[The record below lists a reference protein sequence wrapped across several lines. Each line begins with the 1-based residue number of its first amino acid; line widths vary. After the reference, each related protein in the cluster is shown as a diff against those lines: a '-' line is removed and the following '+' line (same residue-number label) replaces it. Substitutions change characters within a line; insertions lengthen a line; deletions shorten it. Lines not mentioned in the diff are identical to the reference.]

1 MTRALCAACSLAMAI
16 MLTGCGGEQEA
27 DTQSTDIQSTD
38 TQETTVQSNASETRK
53 ADAST
58 GAKSREP
65 ASDEAPEVP
74 SFDEPVTFELISRL
88 ESDRRLT
95 VEGETN
101 LPQATRLQV
110 IVERELSG
118 VRWRERVAV
127 AEGRFVAGP
136 FGPGSGLPDGGYRVT
151 VDVQEG
157 SVQPRSVQER
167 LGEENEHL
175 SGPLVQQSQH
185 GLGKVARYRQ
195 RFLVGS
201 ETRRTHD
208 QVEVLRVE

>member
-1 MTRALCAACSLAMAI
+1 MTRALYAAVPLALAI
-16 MLTGCGGEQEA
+16 MLAGCGGEETSPPESIETAA
-27 DTQSTDIQSTD
+27 DR
-38 TQETTVQSNASETRK
+38 TTAAEVSSASESRE
-53 ADAST
+53 AAST
-58 GAKSREP
+58 E
-65 ASDEAPEVP
+65 EAPEVP
-74 SFDEPVTFELISRL
+74 PFAEPVMFELSSRL
-88 ESDRRLT
+88 GSDRRLT

-118 VRWRERVAV
+118 VRWRERVSV
-127 AEGRFVAGP
+127 AEGGFVAGP

-157 SVQPRSVQER
+157 SVQPRSVRER

-175 SGPLVQQSQH
+175 SGPLVQQSRH
-185 GLGKVARYRQ
+185 GLGQVARYRQ

-208 QVEVLRVE
+208 QVEVIRVE

>member
-1 MTRALCAACSLAMAI
+1 MTRALYAAVPLVLAV
-16 MLTGCGGEQEA
+16 MLAGCGGEETSPSESTETAA
-27 DTQSTDIQSTD
+27 DRTTDDEMSVAT
-38 TQETTVQSNASETRK
+38 ESS
-53 ADAST
+53 
-58 GAKSREP
+58 EP
-65 ASDEAPEVP
+65 ASTEEAPEVP
-74 SFDEPVTFELISRL
+74 PFDEPVMFELSSRL

-118 VRWRERVAV
+118 VRWRERVSV
-127 AEGRFVAGP
+127 AEGGFVAGP

-157 SVQPRSVQER
+157 SVQPRSVRER

-175 SGPLVQQSQH
+175 SGPLVQQSPH
-185 GLGKVARYRQ
+185 GLGQVARYRQ

-208 QVEVLRVE
+208 QVEVIRVE

>member
-1 MTRALCAACSLAMAI
+1 MTRVLNAAIPLVMAI
-16 MLTGCGGEQEA
+16 ILAGCGGEQEA
-27 DTQSTDIQSTD
+27 DTEPAEATSIGEMT
-38 TQETTVQSNASETRK
+38 
-53 ADAST
+53 ST
-58 GAKSREP
+58 GESTSAAETSATAESREP
-65 ASDEAPEVP
+65 TPDATPEVP
-74 SFDEPVTFELISRL
+74 PFDEPVMFELVSRL
-88 ESDRRLT
+88 GSDRRLT

-118 VRWRERVAV
+118 VRWRERVSV
-127 AEGRFVAGP
+127 AEGGFVAGP

-157 SVQPRSVQER
+157 SVQPRSVRER

-175 SGPLVQQSQH
+175 SGPLVQQSRH
-185 GLGKVARYRQ
+185 GLGQVARYSQ

-208 QVEVLRVE
+208 QVEVIRVE

>member
-1 MTRALCAACSLAMAI
+1 MTRALCKAVPLVLAI
-16 MLTGCGGEQEA
+16 MLAGCGGEETSSPESTEA
-27 DTQSTDIQSTD
+27 ADDR
-38 TQETTVQSNASETRK
+38 TTADEVSSASE
-53 ADAST
+53 
-58 GAKSREP
+58 SREP
-65 ASDEAPEVP
+65 ASTEEAPKVP
-74 SFDEPVTFELISRL
+74 PFDEPVTFELSSRL

-118 VRWRERVAV
+118 VRWRGRVSV
-127 AEGRFVAGP
+127 AEGGFVAGP

-157 SVQPRSVQER
+157 SVQPRSVRER

-175 SGPLVQQSQH
+175 SGPLVHQSRH
-185 GLGKVARYRQ
+185 GLGQVARYSQ

-208 QVEVLRVE
+208 QVEVIRVE